1 MALKDLLHLPTF
13 QKTSTVAIEDITKER
28 IQKDLPQLRKL
39 ISYWRVYPD
48 KFVDFL
54 CSLNP
59 DNTFKFFFYQRVFL
73 RAILRHK
80 YVYCVFCRAY
90 SKSFLTAMGSMI
102 KCILYPGSRIFV
114 ASAGKEQSASILSS
128 KVQEICRLIPAFERE
143 IIWDV
148 RGSQGKARTRNTKDS
163 VIYTFRNGSSLE
175 NVAMTESTRGQR
187 FTSGVLEECASM
199 DQDKL
204 NEIILPTLNV
214 SRNVPGY
221 GVDENEIA
229 NQSAVYITTAG
240 YKGTFSYDKLI
251 QTLCQSVARPDQAII
266 LGGTY
271 RTPMMERLLSRNFI
285 SDLKQDGT
293 FNEASFDREYNSI
306 WSGSIEGA
314 FFDTE
319 KFDKY
324 RDIQLPEWEA
334 NNKSS
339 KNAYYLLGVDVGR
352 VGCTTEVIVMKV
364 TPAPTG
370 VSQKHVVNL
379 FTYDAE
385 HFGEQSI
392 HIKRLYHKYKCRIAV
407 IDANGLGAGLVDW
420 LVIDQDDPDTG
431 EPLGAL
437 GVYNDDEGTY
447 KKFLN
452 NAAYPFPNS
461 LYLMKANATINTE
474 LYSYC
479 QTQMGSGKIR
489 FLIDENT
496 AKNKLMAQAQSKK
509 MSRSRRAAYLQ
520 PYVLTSILEDQMAN
534 LVQENEGMN
543 IILKQNNRTI
553 KKDKVSALIY
563 ALSWPKMIEEKGGR
577 KRRGDLSKL
586 MLFSSAR
593 R

>member
-1 MALKDLLHLPTF
+1 MALRDLLKNNPLSHHSLG
-13 QKTSTVAIEDITKER
+13 TVDDITKER
-28 IQKDLPQLRKL
+28 IQQDLPQLRKL
-39 ISYWRVYPD
+39 ISYWRAYPD
-48 KFVDFL
+48 KFVDYL

-59 DNTFKFFFYQRVFL
+59 DNTFHFFFYQRVFL

-102 KCILYPGSRIFV
+102 KCVLYPGCRIFV

-128 KVQEICRLIPAFERE
+128 KVQEICKLIPAFEKE

-148 RGSQGKARTRNTKDS
+148 RGSKGSVRTRNTKDS

-187 FTSGVLEECASM
+187 FTGGVLEECASM

-204 NEIILPTLNV
+204 NDILLPTLNV

-240 YKGTFSYDKLI
+240 YKGTFSYEKLI
-251 QTLCQSVARPDQAII
+251 QILCQSVSRPNQAIV

-271 RTPMMERLLSRNFI
+271 RTPMMERLLSRNFV
-285 SDLKQDGT
+285 SDLKLDGT

-306 WSGSIEGA
+306 WAGSVEGA
-314 FFDTE
+314 FFDPD
-319 KFDKY
+319 KFDKH
-324 RDIQLPEWEA
+324 RDIQLAEYEA
-334 NNKSS
+334 S
-339 KNAYYLLGVDVGR
+339 KRSDKAYYVLGVDVGR
-352 VGCTTEVIVMKV
+352 VGCTTEVVVMKV

-370 VSQKHVVNL
+370 VPQKQIVNI
-379 FTYDAE
+379 FTYEAE
-385 HFGEQSI
+385 HFGLQAIE
-392 HIKRLYHKYKCRIAV
+392 IKRLFRKYKCKIAV
-407 IDANGLGAGLVDW
+407 VDGNGLGAGLVDF
-420 LVIDQDDPDTG
+420 LVIDQDDPDSG

-437 GVYNDDEGTY
+437 GVYNDEDGTY

-452 NAAYPFPNS
+452 SAAYPMPNS
-461 LYLMKANATINTE
+461 LYIMKANAKINSE
-474 LYSYC
+474 LYAYC
-479 QTQMGSGKIR
+479 QSQMSSGKLH

-496 AKNKLMAQAQSKK
+496 AKNKLMGQSQSKR
-509 MSRSRRAAYLQ
+509 MSAAKRAEYLQ
-520 PYVLTSILEDQMAN
+520 PYVLTSVLKSQMMN
-534 LVQENEGMN
+534 LIEENEGMN

-553 KKDKVSALIY
+553 KKDKFSALIY
-563 ALSWPKMIEEKGGR
+563 ALSWPKSIEEKGGR
-577 KRRGDLSKL
+577 KRRGDLTKL
-586 MLFSSAR
+586 MLFTSAKR
-593 R
+593 